1 MLLNKEYNGKLLLN
15 PEVDESRTSHP
26 ANGKRDKTFSYNS
39 THVAITF
46 GTFTLNKNDVID
58 IQTKTT
64 TGYIKDAKPKGR
76 YKAIKLA
83 Q

>member
-1 MLLNKEYNGKLLLN
+1 MK
-15 PEVDESRTSHP
+15 VESSFP
-26 ANGKRDKTFSYNS
+26 NGKRDKTFSYNS

-46 GTFTLNKNDVID
+46 GTFTFNKNDVID

-76 YKAIKLA
+76 YVLSIKLA